1 MEKRFLPDA
10 TFKIILVGDGQVGK
24 TSIRRQYMGRSFRV
38 NYMPTLGCD
47 WASRTATYQDKKLVL
62 TIWDL
67 AGQNMFKGMRSTF
80 YYGTSFLISVF
91 DVTNPDS
98 LSSVRSWVS
107 EAFEY
112 CSDTILG
119 ITIIGNKIDLSELK
133 SVSDDDVRSLL
144 DELNKKYN
152 IPIFLKYTS
161 ALTGENIDQVFHDIS
176 ESLMSK
182 LFNEDLTLSQ
192 STASVSSTTSVSSTP
207 SSQSNSSDDENS
219 ILSRVSQLETT
230 IDRIEEITAKLESH
244 IHLLDIEVAG
254 IKRIVMTEEILD
266 LYKSNK
272 AKKGEE

>member
-91 DVTNPDS
+91 DVTNPAS
-98 LSSVRSWVS
+98 LTSVRSWVS

-112 CSDTILG
+112 CRDTILG

-133 SVSDDDVRSLL
+133 SVSDEDVRSLI
-144 DELNKKYN
+144 DELKKDYN

-176 ESLMSK
+176 DSLMSK
-182 LFNEDLTLSQ
+182 LFDEDLSLPQLS
-192 STASVSSTTSVSSTP
+192 SSESVSAPSQPTS
-207 SSQSNSSDDENS
+207 DEENS
-219 ILSRVSQLETT
+219 ILSRVSQLEANVE
-230 IDRIEEITAKLESH
+230 RIEEITAKLESH
-244 IHLLDIEVAG
+244 VHLLDIEVSG
-254 IKRIVMTEEILD
+254 LKRIVMTEEVLD
-266 LYKSNK
+266 LFKSNK
-272 AKKGEE
+272 DKKDDK

>member
-1 MEKRFLPDA
+1 MQKRFLPDA

-98 LSSVRSWVS
+98 LTSVRSWIS

-133 SVSDDDVRSLL
+133 SISDDDVRSLV
-144 DELNKKYN
+144 DELKKEYK

-176 ESLMSK
+176 ESLMSQ
-182 LFNEDLTLSQ
+182 LFKEDLSLVQQATID
-192 STASVSSTTSVSSTP
+192 SSTP
-207 SSQSNSSDDENS
+207 PPQSTSSEDENS
-219 ILSRVSQLETT
+219 ILSRVSQLETN

-244 IHLLDIEVAG
+244 MHLLDIEVSG
-254 IKRIVMTEEILD
+254 LKRIVMTEEVLD
-266 LYKSNK
+266 MFKSNK
-272 AKKGEE
+272 SKKEDE

>member
-91 DVTNPDS
+91 DVTNTDS

-112 CSDTILG
+112 CRDTILG

-133 SVSDDDVRSLL
+133 SVSDDEVRSLL
-144 DELNKKYN
+144 DELKKEYN

-176 ESLMSK
+176 DSLMSQ
-182 LFNEDLTLSQ
+182 LFEEDLSISQ
-192 STASVSSTTSVSSTP
+192 QSAPVSSTSPPQPTL
-207 SSQSNSSDDENS
+207 SNNDNS
-219 ILSRVSQLETT
+219 ILSRLSQLETNV
-230 IDRIEEITAKLESH
+230 DRIEEIAAKLESH
-244 IHLLDIEVAG
+244 MHLLDIEVAG
-254 IKRIVMTEEILD
+254 IKRIVMTEEVID
-266 LYKSNK
+266 LFKSTK
-272 AKKGEE
+272 AKKEDE